1 MLLETLHAMRDL
13 PRLRELAGI
22 LVRHGFGDAV
32 NRSGTVSVLERA
44 GELLVGGRD
53 PALAGLDP
61 PVRVRMAL
69 EAMGPTFVKLGQ
81 VLATRVDLFAPDWIA
96 EFEKLQTAVPPV
108 PFAELLPEL
117 EKALGASPHEVF
129 RDLDERAH
137 AAASIAQVHRAR
149 LPDGTAVV
157 LKIRRPGIRTKID
170 ADLRI
175 LGYIAAVAQ
184 TELPE
189 LARFQPVEMVAQFG
203 RSLNRE
209 LDLAAEARG
218 QDRFAHNFASDP
230 TIVIPRIHW
239 QHTSAVMN
247 VQDYVEGVPGN
258 DLELVE
264 RAGLDR
270 KILARRGADAVLK
283 MILRDG
289 FFHADP
295 HPGNVFYLPGNR
307 LCIIDFGMTGRLS
320 PSRRDQI
327 VDLLAALSRRDE
339 QGMMEVLL
347 DWTASVDVDEARLAN
362 DLGELVFTYEH
373 LSLQE
378 IRLGQLLSDIT
389 AIMRDHHIVLPSDL
403 TLLFKALISVEGLGR
418 QLDPE
423 FHLVDHLRPFVRAV
437 ILDRYQPGA
446 LAKRVQHSLSA
457 VISALQGLPGDVSRL
472 LRDAR
477 RGRMKIELDLK
488 RLDHFGRQLDRSSNR
503 LTLGVVT
510 AALIVGSSIVMTVKG
525 GPELLGL
532 PVFGLLGFL
541 IAAVNGLWIMWSIF
555 RSGRD

>member
-1 MLLETLHAMRDL
+1 MLLETLHGMRDL

-22 LVRHGFGDAV
+22 LVRHGFGDV
-32 NRSGTVSVLERA
+32 VSRSGLVGVLERA
-44 GELLVGGRD
+44 GEMLAGGRD
-53 PALAGLDP
+53 PALAGMEP

-81 VLATRVDLFAPDWIA
+81 VLATRVDLLAPDRIA
-96 EFEKLQTAVPPV
+96 EFEKLQTSVPAV

-117 EKALGASPHEVF
+117 QEALGASPHQLFLE
-129 RDLDERAH
+129 LDERAH
-137 AAASIAQVHRAR
+137 AAASIAQVHRAK
-149 LPDGTAVV
+149 LQDGTPVV
-157 LKIRRPGIRTKID
+157 LKIRRPGIRAKID

-175 LGYIAAVAQ
+175 LGYIASVAQ
-184 TELPE
+184 AELPE
-189 LARFQPVEMVAQFG
+189 LARFQPAEMVAQFG

-209 LDLAAEARG
+209 LDLAAEARS
-218 QDRFAHNFASDP
+218 QDRFARNFADDP
-230 TIVIPRIHW
+230 DIVIPRIHW
-239 QHTSAVMN
+239 AHTSSVMN

-258 DLELVE
+258 DLDLVE

-270 KILARRGADAVLK
+270 KVLARRGADAVLK
-283 MILRDG
+283 MILRDA

-320 PSRRDQI
+320 PTRRDQI

-339 QGMMEVLL
+339 RGMMEVLL
-347 DWTASVDVDEARLAN
+347 DWTSTGDVDESRLAN

-373 LSLQE
+373 LALQE

-389 AIMRDHHIVLPSDL
+389 AIMRDHHIVLPADL
-403 TLLFKALISVEGLGR
+403 TLLFKALISLKGLGR
-418 QLDPE
+418 QLDPD
-423 FHLVDHLRPFVRAV
+423 FHLVDHLCPFVRGV
-437 ILDRYQPGA
+437 ILDRYQPKA
-446 LAKRVQHSLSA
+446 VAKRMQHALSA
-457 VISALQGLPGDVSRL
+457 VVNALQGLRGDVSWL

-488 RLDHFGRQLDRSSNR
+488 RLDHFGQQIIRSANR
-503 LTLGVVT
+503 LTVGVVT

-525 GPELLGL
+525 GPEVLGL

-541 IAAVNGLWIMWSIF
+541 LASLIGLWLVWSIW
-555 RSGRD
+555 RSRKD

>member
-270 KILARRGADAVLK
+270 KILARRG
-283 MILRDG
+283 
-289 FFHADP
+289 
-295 HPGNVFYLPGNR
+295 
-307 LCIIDFGMTGRLS
+307 
-320 PSRRDQI
+320 
-327 VDLLAALSRRDE
+327 
-339 QGMMEVLL
+339 
-347 DWTASVDVDEARLAN
+347 
-362 DLGELVFTYEH
+362 
-373 LSLQE
+373 
-378 IRLGQLLSDIT
+378 
-389 AIMRDHHIVLPSDL
+389 
-403 TLLFKALISVEGLGR
+403 
-418 QLDPE
+418 
-423 FHLVDHLRPFVRAV
+423 
-437 ILDRYQPGA
+437 
-446 LAKRVQHSLSA
+446 
-457 VISALQGLPGDVSRL
+457 
-472 LRDAR
+472 
-477 RGRMKIELDLK
+477 
-488 RLDHFGRQLDRSSNR
+488 R
-503 LTLGVVT
+503 LT
-510 AALIVGSSIVMTVKG
+510 
-525 GPELLGL
+525 
-532 PVFGLLGFL
+532 
-541 IAAVNGLWIMWSIF
+541 
-555 RSGRD
+555 